1 MQCILVLWL
10 FSPDTGKNITSITAE
25 VIQKWKDD
33 SGFKQFPILILS
45 IAANP
50 VRVKEIDISLV
61 TKYFKPAKLFL
72 YSFLLNHR
80 SVDANRA
87 RCAVTSH

>member
-1 MQCILVLWL
+1 LTTDLIFWLVINAQAGGQLMELNMQCILVLWL

-61 TKYFKPAKLFL
+61 TKYFKPA
-72 YSFLLNHR
+72 
-80 SVDANRA
+80 
-87 RCAVTSH
+87 